1 MHAYVIRRNHF
12 HLAVETP
19 EPNLS
24 LGLKWLQGAWALR
37 FHRFRGEVGQ
47 PFQGRYKALHVERG
61 EPLAGVADYIQLN
74 PVRAGVQERF
84 ELLGADRAAPVTAR
98 AELWEERLPSLAAGF
113 GVAVSALPTKKSAEE
128 KLRLAAAM
136 KHITS
141 VSNGW
146 LAERWQMGATTS
158 VSSFLHR
165 FHESGRANTRAFK
178 AVLSRFSI

>member
-1 MHAYVIRRNHF
+1 LHAWRSYRH
-12 HLAVETP
+12 HLALVAGDEAKMGKKAVGR
-19 EPNLS
+19 LS
-24 LGLKWLQGAWALR
+24 HGWAIGSPALR
-37 FHRFRGEVGQ
+37 ARLNEE
-47 PFQGRYKALHVERG
+47 L
-61 EPLAGVADYIQLN
+61 VAQSSI
-74 PVRAGVQERF
+74 QERF
-84 ELLGADRAAPVTAR
+84 ELLGADRAAHVTAR
-98 AELWEERLPSLAAGF
+98 AELWEERLQSLAAGF

-146 LAERWQMGATTS
+146 LAERLQMGATTS